1 MASAS
6 SSCTVY
12 IDLRR
17 AKHWAKNRSSGT
29 LSKPNDVRNS
39 SILSRTD
46 ETSGCVLRSAEL
58 SMDLDQRVRPS
69 CLRAR
74 WGESLCRSADESG
87 PYSRTAALASA
98 QKQE

>member
-29 LSKPNDVRNS
+29 LSKPEGVRS
-39 SILSRTD
+39 SFIPSRTD

-58 SMDLDQRVRPS
+58 SIALDQGIRPS

-74 WGESLCRSADESG
+74 WGESLCRSADESE
-87 PYSRTAALASA
+87 PNSRTAV